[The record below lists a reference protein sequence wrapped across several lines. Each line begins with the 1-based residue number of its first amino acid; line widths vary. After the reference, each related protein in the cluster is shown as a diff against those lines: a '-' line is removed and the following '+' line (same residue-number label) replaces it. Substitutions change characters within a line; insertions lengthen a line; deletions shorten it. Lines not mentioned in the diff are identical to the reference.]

1 MDGHSWCIFEV
12 ERSKLKVKDAKIP
25 KSFFTVSK
33 GKGKGLDTCYSAAS
47 MCQTRD
53 QQRFTISELAADWHE
68 PVVPQRIIW
77 PSIATLTDNWTHG
90 AASRHT
96 IAPISHTSPS
106 PRSRSYY
113 LFQLATCSRLL
124 AVDRVWVEPATSRL
138 RVRYSTTTPLHPP
151 CPPHMV
157 RFSSSA
163 DDNVPVPGRVCLLC
177 LALQIF
183 LCRSIY
189 LGIIVGLIVFVIT
202 DICVDTKRLTS
213 FAGMML
219 LLLLGFLTSNNPSK
233 VSQVH
238 FTSPDTSSLLTYP
251 HFFTSVNH
259 ATHCSRRLIHI
270 HSRCPL

>member
-1 MDGHSWCIFEV
+1 MQ
-12 ERSKLKVKDAKIP
+12 LA
-25 KSFFTVSK
+25 
-33 GKGKGLDTCYSAAS
+33 DT
-47 MCQTRD
+47 
-53 QQRFTISELAADWHE
+53 
-68 PVVPQRIIW
+68 
-77 PSIATLTDNWTHG
+77 
-90 AASRHT
+90 
-96 IAPISHTSPS
+96 PS
-106 PRSRSYY
+106 PQS
-113 LFQLATCSRLL
+113 ATPALHPVAVATTYFSLLL
-124 AVDRVWVEPATSRL
+124 AQGCLQWTGCESNPQPLGYESDTLPL
-138 RVRYSTTTPLHPP
+138 RHCTHHVRRIWSDLVQVQTTMFQFRGGYACCASH
-151 CPPHMV
+151 C
-157 RFSSSA
+157 RFS
-163 DDNVPVPGRVCLLC
+163 C
-177 LALQIF
+177 
-183 LCRSIY
+183 CRSIY